1 MFDGFGDDR
10 GDVVRI
16 LFEIVPHLFKVV
28 VVKFMDIAVRLWE
41 DAALPVVLRR
51 RRPFVPAVVFAAQD
65 VPPPGV
71 GARNAHRRLRRAGT
85 CLEEAYLARAR
96 DMLYAQFCVFDLLGR
111 DERVAHAAAQL
122 RDDRVVHR
130 LVLIAEQDGTH
141 AHVVIDV
148 FRAVHVPDVRVLAA
162 IDIDRRDALDVR
174 LRPLAVELAAR
185 EDRVLRLCPKLVG
198 SVKFA
203 V

>member
-1 MFDGFGDDR
+1 
-10 GDVVRI
+10 
-16 LFEIVPHLFKVV
+16 
-28 VVKFMDIAVRLWE
+28 
-41 DAALPVVLRR
+41 
-51 RRPFVPAVVFAAQD
+51 
-65 VPPPGV
+65 
-71 GARNAHRRLRRAGT
+71 
-85 CLEEAYLARAR
+85 
-96 DMLYAQFCVFDLLGR
+96 MLYAKPRIFDLLGR
-111 DERVAHAAAQL
+111 DERVAHTAAQL
-122 RDDRVVHR
+122 RDDRIVDS

-148 FRAVHVPDVRVLAA
+148 LRAVYVPDVRVLAV
-162 IDIDRRDALDVR
+162 INIDRRNTLDVR